1 MPPPHSKKAGFYVH
15 VCQKKIYGVSFMT
28 ATKDCLHYW
37 FIYQFFSPTSFF
49 SFLTSHTL
57 YFFFY
62 FCPWISIYVQ
72 LFLIS
77 HGSISNSPV
86 SLSFPHLT
94 FYLYFSFFHP
104 SSPLCIFSLISLCGL
119 FSLNSSYPVIS
130 PANACPVSAFFSVKQ
145 EVLPDR
151 KRVTTRSYLP
161 ITPVDTDSGSNFT
174 CVASNPAVPMGKR
187 TTLTLNVHRMLL
199 FLSARL

>member
-1 MPPPHSKKAGFYVH
+1 M
-15 VCQKKIYGVSFMT
+15 
-28 ATKDCLHYW
+28 
-37 FIYQFFSPTSFF
+37 
-49 SFLTSHTL
+49 
-57 YFFFY
+57 
-62 FCPWISIYVQ
+62 
-72 LFLIS
+72 
-77 HGSISNSPV
+77 

-104 SSPLCIFSLISLCGL
+104 SSPLCIFSLILLCGL
-119 FSLNSSYPVIS
+119 FSLNSSYPVVS
-130 PANACPVSAFFSVKQ
+130 PANACPVSAFFFVKQ

-199 FLSARL
+199 FLSARLLNTHRCSGDEAESIFCRQTAKSVNIFNYLCQHSPTWSNYQQKIIYMSVMFNTFSNLDVFQIDLAWFVLF